1 MTAALPSWLQR
12 GVADLFPAGD
22 ADPDQALAARLAE
35 AEAAGRPLR
44 IKLGIDPTGADIHL
58 GHSILFRKLRAFQ
71 DAGHTAV
78 LIIGDFTARIGDP
91 TGKSATRV
99 QLSAAEVEANADT
112 YLVQLGL
119 GQDPERAL
127 LDFHTPGRL
136 EVRRNSEW
144 LAGLDL
150 PQVIDLLGTS
160 TVGQMLAKEDFAN
173 RYGSGTPISLHEFLY
188 PLLQGYDSVQVQADV
203 ELGGTDQKFNVAMG
217 RDLQRHFG
225 QRPQFGL
232 LLPILPGLDGVQ
244 KMSKSLGNTVGLA
257 ELPLDMYSK
266 LEKVPDAVVNDYLTL
281 LTDLD
286 LATLPENPRERQKA
300 MALEITRQCHGEE
313 AAREAQ
319 ATAGRV
325 VFVPGV
331 NLSMDLSLT
340 AGQAS
345 GLEAEG
351 EAIIPTLSLAPVNF
365 PAKAF
370 YLLSAVGLCASSSEA
385 RRQIQGGGVR
395 LDGQKLA
402 DPNQEFSDAAQ
413 LEGKVLQLGKKVFR
427 RMVGGTTV
435 SAAEG

>member
-1 MTAALPSWLQR
+1 MAAESWNLPGWCSR
-12 GVADLFPAGD
+12 GVADLFPAGTEEG
-22 ADPDQALAARLAE
+22 AATDPDQQLAARLAE
-35 AEAAGRPLR
+35 AETKGRSLR
-44 IKLGIDPTGADIHL
+44 VKLGIDPTGTDIHL

-99 QLSAAEVEANADT
+99 QLSAAEVEANAET
-112 YLVQLGL
+112 YLLQLGL
-119 GQDPERAL
+119 GQPKERAL
-127 LDFHTPGRL
+127 LDFETPRRL

-150 PQVIDLLGTS
+150 PKVIELLGTA

-188 PLLQGYDSVQVQADV
+188 PLLQGYDSVAIEADL

-225 QRPQFGL
+225 QRPQFGM

-244 KMSKSLGNTVGLA
+244 KMSKSLGNTVGLS
-257 ELPLDMYSK
+257 EDPLSMYSK
-266 LEKVPDAVVNDYLTL
+266 LEKVPDAAVDEYLTL

-286 LATLPENPRERQKA
+286 LGTLPENPRERQKA
-300 MALEITRQCHGEE
+300 MALEITRQRHGEAAVQAQQDAATLVGGATGLGAADAEVPE
-313 AAREAQ
+313 A
-319 ATAGRV
+319 
-325 VFVPGV
+325 
-331 NLSMDLSLT
+331 
-340 AGQAS
+340 
-345 GLEAEG
+345 
-351 EAIIPTLSLAPVNF
+351 SLAEVNF

-370 YLLSAVGLCASSSEA
+370 YLLSVVGICASSSEA
-385 RRQIQGGGVR
+385 RRQIQGGGVK

-402 DPNQEFSDAAQ
+402 DPNQEFASAEE
-413 LEGKVLQLGKKVFR
+413 LSGKVLQLGKKTFR
-427 RMVGGTTV
+427 RLV
-435 SAAEG
+435 AP

>member
-1 MTAALPSWLQR
+1 MTGSQPTAVHPSLPAWLAR
-12 GVADLFPAGD
+12 GLADLFPAGMGPG
-22 ADPDQALAARLAE
+22 AAVDPEQQLGARLAE
-35 AEAAGRPLR
+35 AERNGVPLR
-44 IKLGIDPTGADIHL
+44 VKLGIDPTGSDIHL

-99 QLSAAEVEANADT
+99 QLSAAAVEANAET

-119 GQDPERAL
+119 GQDPGHAL

-150 PQVIDLLGTS
+150 PQVIELLGTG

-188 PLLQGYDSVQVQADV
+188 PLLQGYDSVQVRADV

-225 QRPQFGL
+225 QRPQFGM

-244 KMSKSLGNTVGLA
+244 KMSKSLGNTVGLS
-257 ELPLDMYSK
+257 EDPLSMYSK
-266 LEKVPDAVVNDYLTL
+266 LEKLADAVVDDYLTL

-286 LATLPENPRERQKA
+286 LANLPANPRERQKA
-300 MALEITRQCHGEE
+300 MALEITRQRHGE
-313 AAREAQ
+313 AAAAAAQ
-319 ATAGRV
+319 QDAGRLV
-325 VFVPGV
+325 AGAAGARAADAEVPE
-331 NLSMDLSLT
+331 T
-340 AGQAS
+340 
-345 GLEAEG
+345 
-351 EAIIPTLSLAPVNF
+351 SLAVVNF

-385 RRQIQGGGVR
+385 RRQIQGGGVK

-402 DPNQEFSDAAQ
+402 DPNQEFAGPAE
-413 LEGKVLQLGKKVFR
+413 LAGKVLQLGKKTFR
-427 RMVGGTTV
+427 RLVVG
-435 SAAEG
+435 